1 MIVFKYDN
9 ALIPAKKIFS
19 TAKKLFSELKK
30 LNAVKDYSNER
41 ASVFLPDDKH
51 NLHVVNA
58 AVALKRRLQPQLIV
72 VVGIGGSNL
81 GTIAVQEALL
91 GKNWNLHHTPRILY
105 ADTVDPD
112 ALQVTIEEMQQVLR
126 QGQQVILNV
135 VSKSGSTTESV
146 ANFEVLLNVLKRH
159 RKNSEKYVVVT
170 TDKNSNLWNL
180 AIKSNFSAL
189 EIPKKVGG
197 RYSVF
202 SAVGLFPLGM
212 LGVNLKELLDGA
224 AAMKEQCLSLDAKK
238 NPAAIGASLLIHHSK
253 AGRNIYDNFLFSTDL
268 ESLGK
273 WYRQLLAEST
283 GKRKNLCITPTVS
296 IGSTDLH
303 SMAQLYLGGPDDKLT
318 NFVTT
323 HFNNVIKVPYYPE
336 YNQLVP
342 DLQKKELNHIMH
354 AILQGVKIAYK
365 KGKRPFTETRFDG
378 KNAKTIG
385 AFMQLK
391 MIETILL
398 AKLLDV
404 NPFDQPAVEMYKK
417 ETKRLLH

>member
-1 MIVFKYDN
+1 MLVYKYEN
-9 ALIPAKKIFS
+9 ALIPKQKIFS
-19 TAKKLFSELKK
+19 TAKKLIPELKK
-30 LNAVKDYSNER
+30 LNAVKNYNDDR
-41 ASVFLPDDKH
+41 ASVMLPEDKH
-51 NLHVVNA
+51 TLQVVSA
-58 AVALKRRLQPQLIV
+58 AVTFKQKLRPQLIV

-91 GKNWNLHHTPRILY
+91 GKQWNLHNTPRILY

-112 ALQVTIEEMQQVLR
+112 SLQVIITEMQNVLR
-126 QGQQVILNV
+126 QGQNLILNV
-135 VSKSGSTTESV
+135 ISKSGSTTETI

-159 RKNSEKYVVVT
+159 RKNAEKYVVAT
-170 TDKNSNLWNL
+170 TDKDSPLWKLAVKNS
-180 AIKSNFSAL
+180 FSAL

-212 LGVNLKELLDGA
+212 LGVDLKELINGA
-224 AAMKEQCLSLDAKK
+224 AQMKELCLSTNLKN
-238 NPAAIGASLLIHHSK
+238 NPAAIGASLLFNHGK
-253 AGRNIYDNFLFSTDL
+253 AGRNIYDHFFFSTDL

-283 GKRKNLCITPTVS
+283 GKRKELCLTPNVS
-296 IGSTDLH
+296 IGSADLH
-303 SMAQLYLGGPDDKLT
+303 SMVQLYLGGPDDKFT

-323 HFNNVIKVPYYPE
+323 HFNNTIKVPQYPE

-342 DLQKKELNHIMH
+342 NLQKKEISHIMH
-354 AILQGVKIAYK
+354 AIQQGVKIAYK

-385 AFMQLK
+385 AFLQLK

-404 NPFDQPAVEMYKK
+404 NPFDQPAVELYKK
-417 ETKRLLH
+417 ETKRFLH